1 MRLKGSYTV
10 EAAMIIS
17 FCFIVFGMAV
27 CISFE
32 LFKNVVEYVRYK
44 PDTFDAMKAFR
55 LKEGV
60 VGIINAIR
68 N

>member
-27 CISFE
+27 CISSE

-44 PDTFDAMKAFR
+44 PDTFDAVKAFR

>member
-1 MRLKGSYTV
+1 MRLKASYTV

-17 FCFIVFGMAV
+17 FCFILFGTAV
-27 CISFE
+27 CICYE
-32 LFKNVVEYVRYK
+32 LFKNAVEYVSYK
-44 PDTFDAMKAFR
+44 PDTFDAVKAFR

-60 VGIINAIR
+60 VGIVNAIR

>member
-32 LFKNVVEYVRYK
+32 IFKNVVEYVRYK
-44 PDTFDAMKAFR
+44 PDTFDAVKAFR

>member
-10 EAAMIIS
+10 EASMIIS
-17 FCFIVFGMAV
+17 FSFLVFGMAV
-27 CISFE
+27 CIGFE
-32 LFKNVVEYVRYK
+32 LFKSTVEYVSYK
-44 PDTFDAMKAFR
+44 PDTFDAVQAFR

-60 VGIINAIR
+60 VGIFNAIR

>member
-44 PDTFDAMKAFR
+44 PDTFDAVKAFR

-60 VGIINAIR
+60 AGVIHALQD
-68 N
+68 

>member
-17 FCFIVFGMAV
+17 FCFLVFGMAV
-27 CISFE
+27 CICFE
-32 LFKNVVEYVRYK
+32 LYKNTVEYVSYK
-44 PDTFDAMKAFR
+44 PDTFDAVRAFR

-60 VGIINAIR
+60 VGIVNAIR